1 MRGHAYTG
9 DQPLAIEIRPFNA
22 ESEGSDPTPSEP
34 SQDSRAASYMD
45 GLRNRIS
52 GQDETQRK
60 VWLKK
65 VKPPVVHKPL
75 PPARPDWMVIT
86 KVPPAVTKNSALTSR
101 PFGSPKKRVPKP

>member
-1 MRGHAYTG
+1 
-9 DQPLAIEIRPFNA
+9 LAIEIRPFNA
-22 ESEGSDPTPSEP
+22 ESESSDPATSEA
-34 SQDSRAASYMD
+34 SQDARAASYMD
-45 GLRNRIS
+45 DLRARIS

-65 VKPPVVHKPL
+65 VKPAAERKPL
-75 PPARPDWMVIT
+75 PPARPDWMVVS